1 MPMLTIQNQGQ
12 AIVQTNY
19 FDMEQARKGFFY
31 LSWNAGAGRLLVPDA
46 HIGLIPDMAAAE
58 YVIVSRGPWR
68 AQGNRD
74 ALELVFED
82 RSDSPFAIQLMAEQ
96 TDRLLPEQSQGGG
109 FVILLQTRQG
119 THATLPGRY
128 RVVPEIPCMEP
139 WCAH

>member
-1 MPMLTIQNQGQ
+1 MPMLTIQNQGK
-12 AIVQTNY
+12 AIVQTNF

-31 LSWNAGAGRLLVPDA
+31 LSWNAGAGRLLVPDV
-46 HIGLIPDMAAAE
+46 HIGLIPDMVVAQ

-82 RSDSPFAIQLMAEQ
+82 GSDAPFSLQLMAEQ
-96 TDRLLPEQSQGGG
+96 TDRLLPDDSQGGG
-109 FVILLQTRQG
+109 FDVIVQTRQG
-119 THATLPGRY
+119 PQATRPGRY

-139 WCAH
+139 WRAH